1 LDRICSNSAQKCAN
15 SERAAQTCCQPAE
28 HAGVITD
35 AIFEGSDIM
44 RPIPSV
50 LCTFFALLTV
60 LSFIPVMMLFCTC
73 LFSSTCVLHN
83 FAHAMAFPGL
93 HRKLAIVMVAAPP
106 LATLSYILIFLG
118 CQRSLDAPADVLD
131 RRYRALD

>member
-1 LDRICSNSAQKCAN
+1 
-15 SERAAQTCCQPAE
+15 
-28 HAGVITD
+28 
-35 AIFEGSDIM
+35 M
-44 RPIPSV
+44 RPISSL

-60 LSFIPVMMLFCTC
+60 LSFIPIIMLFCTC

-106 LATLSYILIFLG
+106 LATLSYILIFLR
-118 CQRSLDAPADVLD
+118 CQRGQDVPADVLD
-131 RRYRALD
+131 RGYRTLD